1 MYLLCVDKLYFNADF
16 YSQQSKQNRA
26 ITFNNKALIN
36 NKELELMQKQKI
48 FFILY
53 FIFVKECFN
62 IFLIEDFLSL
72 ILNVHVITYHILNP
86 NGKNPEEF
94 AFAEYIS
101 YQKYINIFLEIF
113 ARYFMSIRLNHKTKW
128 IRFIFA

>member
-1 MYLLCVDKLYFNADF
+1 
-16 YSQQSKQNRA
+16 
-26 ITFNNKALIN
+26 
-36 NKELELMQKQKI
+36 MQKQKI
-48 FFILY
+48 FFIFY

-62 IFLIEDFLSL
+62 IFLFNRRFSKSNSKCSCNNLS
-72 ILNVHVITYHILNP
+72 YP
-86 NGKNPEEF
+86 GKDPEEF

-128 IRFIFA
+128 IRFTFA